1 MCNVECLVGHASSCE
16 IIAQS
21 GTEIVF
27 FLLGVSSCILRA
39 LCVRIVHRVTQRFHG
54 GTRRLYFFSQC
65 IFVFPSCSSCEK
77 YFTE

>member
-39 LCVRIVHRVTQRFHG
+39 LRVRIVHRVTQRFHRVA
-54 GTRRLYFFSQC
+54 RRFYFFLLG
-65 IFVFPSCSSCEK
+65 VSSCNK
-77 YFTE
+77 

>member
-39 LCVRIVHRVTQRFHG
+39 LRVRNISQSNTEDSQS
-54 GTRRLYFFSQC
+54 GTEVLFFSSRC
-65 IFVFPSCSSCEK
+65 LRVINKKPAMK
-77 YFTE
+77 

>member
-39 LCVRIVHRVTQRFHG
+39 LRVRILHRVTQRFHG
-54 GTRRLYFFSQC
+54 GCIFFSVYLRVSFLL
-65 IFVFPSCSSCEK
+65 FV
-77 YFTE
+77 